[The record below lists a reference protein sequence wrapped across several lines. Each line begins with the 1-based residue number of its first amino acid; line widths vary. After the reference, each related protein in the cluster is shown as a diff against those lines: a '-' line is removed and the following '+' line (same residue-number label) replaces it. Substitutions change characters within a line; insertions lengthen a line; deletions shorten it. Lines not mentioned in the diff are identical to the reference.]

1 MGADTAASHLIFF
14 IVSVI
19 IALSVAGGIFMNVQS
34 ISTAATIG
42 SRAMSEQLKTDI
54 TVIND
59 PDTIPYDSSAGVYIF
74 YVKNTGK
81 EELSPVG
88 ITVLIDGVTITD
100 GNINKTVIQGGTV
113 WRATDVLKVNATV
126 TLGTGSHKI
135 RVVTGNGIDDEFE
148 FRR

>member
-42 SRAMSEQLKTDI
+42 SRALSEQLRTDI

-59 PDTIPYDSSAGVYIF
+59 PDNIPYSDGVYTF

-81 EELSPVG
+81 EELFPAG
-88 ITVLIDGVTITD
+88 ITVLIDGVTVTG
-100 GNINKTVIQGGTV
+100 GNINTTVIQGGTI

-126 TLGTGSHKI
+126 SLNTGSHKI
-135 RVVTGNGIDDEFE
+135 RVITSNGIDDEFE

>member
-42 SRAMSEQLKTDI
+42 SKALSEQLRTDI

-59 PDTIPYDSSAGVYIF
+59 PDTIPYDGGVYTF

-81 EELSPVG
+81 EELSPAG
-88 ITVLIDGVTITD
+88 ITVLIDGVTVTG
-100 GNINKTVIQGGTV
+100 GNINTTVIQGGTI
-113 WRATDVLKVNATV
+113 WRATDVLKVNASV
-126 TLGTGSHKI
+126 SLNPGSHKF
-135 RVVTGNGIDDEFE
+135 RVITGNGIDDEFE
-148 FRR
+148 FRRW

>member
-42 SRAMSEQLKTDI
+42 SRAFSEQLRTDI

-59 PDTIPYDSSAGVYIF
+59 PDNIPYSGGVYTF

-88 ITVLIDGVTITD
+88 ITVMIDGVTVTD
-100 GNINKTVIQGGTV
+100 GNINKTVIQGGTI
-113 WRATDVLKVNATV
+113 WRATDVLQVNATA
-126 TLGTGSHKI
+126 TLNSGSHKI
-135 RVVTGNGIDDEFE
+135 RVITGNGIDDEFE
-148 FRR
+148 FRK